1 MSVQAY
7 EVRRVMRGRL
17 RMTVIGFMLLPCIR
31 MNFSVCRRASWQDF
45 ALNSSRLE

>member
-17 RMTVIGFMLLPCIR
+17 RMTVIRFMLVPRIR
-31 MNFSVCRRASWQDF
+31 MNFWFAAAPLGK
-45 ALNSSRLE
+45 ALN